1 MNDSFAM
8 VDRLRRTAARI
19 AEWQA
24 EADRLRATIGLTGR
38 DEEMLVEIE
47 QTASAIYREIDAF
60 DAIVE
65 DIERQSP
72 AAAGE
77 IAEVGD
83 ALRLLLMEITE
94 LSIAAYALE
103 PAAHSMPSRPAATNP
118 GHPAPVI

>member
-8 VDRLRRTAARI
+8 VERLRRTAARI

-24 EADRLRATIGLTGR
+24 EADRLRATIGLNGR
-38 DEEMLVEIE
+38 DEQMLVQIE
-47 QTASAIYREIDAF
+47 QTAGAIYREIDAF
-60 DAIVE
+60 DAIRE
-65 DIERQSP
+65 EIERQSP

-83 ALRLLLMEITE
+83 ALRLVLMEITE

-103 PAAHSMPSRPAATNP
+103 PADETLPPTPALEAQPAA
-118 GHPAPVI
+118 AV

>member
-1 MNDSFAM
+1 MNNSFAM

-19 AEWQA
+19 AEWEA
-24 EADRLRATIGLTGR
+24 EAERLRATLGLNGR
-38 DEEMLVEIE
+38 DENMLLQIE
-47 QTASAIYREIDAF
+47 QTAGAIYREIAAF

-83 ALRLLLMEITE
+83 ALRLVLMEITE

-103 PAAHSMPSRPAATNP
+103 PKDQAARLGTAAP
-118 GHPAPVI
+118 GEAQLASA